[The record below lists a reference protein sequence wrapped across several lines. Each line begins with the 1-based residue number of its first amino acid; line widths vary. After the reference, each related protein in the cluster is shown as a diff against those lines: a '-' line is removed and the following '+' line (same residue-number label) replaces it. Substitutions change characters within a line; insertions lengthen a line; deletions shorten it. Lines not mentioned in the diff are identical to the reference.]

1 MFEMTSSIQE
11 NLVNPMNLT
20 VNSAMSIESGLKR
33 IFAKVPRGAGWATY
47 PYNTLTLGSHFQ
59 PIFEVSTKAC
69 IGYEALL
76 QATNLTGHVLRPDTV
91 FSLAGTAEEAMYMDW
106 LCRALHLRNFINLG
120 DTGRSLFLN
129 VFPEVAAQDVH
140 HPELVKTLL
149 SFYQANPSDVVIE
162 ILETGV
168 QDETRLIDA
177 VALYKALG
185 CKVALDDFGIGYSN
199 FDRIWRLQPDFVKLD
214 GSLMRAAG
222 RDESARRVFLNIVK
236 LIHECGAQVV
246 VEGVEERTEAL
257 IALDSGAGFLQGFYF
272 AKPSSAPIADHYAE
286 SLFAG
291 IAH

>member
-1 MFEMTSSIQE
+1 MFEMTSYQE
-11 NLVNPMNLT
+11 KLMHPMNPT
-20 VNSAMSIESGLKR
+20 VNTAMSIESGLER
-33 IFAKVPRGAGWATY
+33 IFAKVPRGAGWASY
-47 PYNTLTLGSHFQ
+47 PYNTLTLTSHFQ
-59 PIFEVSTKAC
+59 PIFEVSSKTC
-69 IGYEALL
+69 VGYEALL
-76 QATNLTGHVLRPDTV
+76 HATNLTGQILRPDTV
-91 FSLAGTAEEAMYMDW
+91 FSLAANPNEAMYMDW
-106 LCRALHLRNFINLG
+106 LCRALHLRNFVNLG
-120 DTGRSLFLN
+120 HDEHTLFLN
-129 VFPEVAAQDVH
+129 VFPEVAAEDVH
-140 HPELVKTLL
+140 HPELVQNLL
-149 SFYQANPSDVVIE
+149 SFYQADPANIAIE

-168 QDETRLIDA
+168 QDESRLIDA
-177 VALYKALG
+177 VALYKKLG

-272 AKPSSAPIADHYAE
+272 AKPGSLPVQDHYAN

-291 IAH
+291 MTH